1 MKNFNKAQKM
11 QLREL
16 KFETDEEFMEL
27 MKKHV
32 CLISDMEFESLIEEV
47 NEAINN
53 EECFVYSYD
62 ENFHSIASEYIYIS
76 HEAIDERFNYYGLSS
91 LYMDSLGR
99 GLVITMY

>member
-1 MKNFNKAQKM
+1 MKKFNEAQKM
-11 QLREL
+11 QLKEL
-16 KFETDEEFMEL
+16 NSRTNEEFMEL

-32 CLISDMEFESLIEEV
+32 CLISDIEFESLIEEV

-62 ENFHSIASEYIYIS
+62 ENFYSIASEYIYIEYES
-76 HEAIDERFNYYGLSS
+76 IDERFNYYGLSS

-99 GLVITMY
+99 GLVVTMY